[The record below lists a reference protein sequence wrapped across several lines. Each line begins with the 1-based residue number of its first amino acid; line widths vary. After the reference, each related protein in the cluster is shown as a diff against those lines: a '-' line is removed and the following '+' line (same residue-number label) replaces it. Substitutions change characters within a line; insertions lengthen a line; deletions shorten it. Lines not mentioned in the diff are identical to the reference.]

1 MRVAIVLF
9 DGITALDA
17 IGPYEVLCRLPDT
30 SVVFAAT
37 KRGVKRT
44 DQGLGL
50 CADVALDEI
59 PSPEIVL
66 VPGGRVEEAM
76 RDDVLRDW
84 LRTADRTSSW
94 TTSVCTGSLLLAG
107 AGLLDGRRA
116 TTHWL
121 ELDELAR
128 LGAVAVRERVV
139 VDGRYV
145 TCAGVSAG
153 LDMALA
159 LAGRLCG
166 DVIAQAVQLILE
178 YDPAPP
184 YVAGSPDTAPQEVV
198 ELVRS
203 LVPPKD

>member
-1 MRVAIVLF
+1 MKVAIVLF

-30 SVVFAAT
+30 SVVFAASVP
-37 KRGVKRT
+37 GLKRT

-50 CADVALDEI
+50 CADVALDDI
-59 PSPEIVL
+59 ASPEVVL
-66 VPGGRVEEAM
+66 VPGGRVDEAM
-76 RDDVLRDW
+76 HDDVLRDW

-159 LAGRLCG
+159 LAGRLRG

-184 YVAGSPDTAPQEVV
+184 YAAGSPDTAPQQVV
-198 ELVRS
+198 DLVRS